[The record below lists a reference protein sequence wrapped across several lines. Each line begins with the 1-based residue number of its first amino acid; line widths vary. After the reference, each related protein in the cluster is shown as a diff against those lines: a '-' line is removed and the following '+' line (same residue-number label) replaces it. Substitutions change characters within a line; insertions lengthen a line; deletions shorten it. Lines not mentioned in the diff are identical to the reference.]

1 MNVEEFRSYCL
12 SLGNV
17 SESFPFDNKTLV
29 FKVNEKIFALTNII
43 IDVEVI
49 YYIFTVGEASHK
61 FFHTLIGSSIIAL
74 CCAIIGIPICERALK
89 FWNNNLQNEKSLAKL
104 KWLSTESDISVVSSF
119 TGAFVGAYSHILL
132 DSFMHFDVKPFEPF
146 FSKTFVGIISI
157 DSLHLSLVGLFIFGL
172 IVYLFRKFR

>member
-1 MNVEEFRSYCL
+1 MDN
-12 SLGNV
+12 SL
-17 SESFPFDNKTLV
+17 
-29 FKVNEKIFALTNII
+29 KIL
-43 IDVEVI
+43 
-49 YYIFTVGEASHK
+49 
-61 FFHTLIGSSIIAL
+61 L
-74 CCAIIGIPICERALK
+74 CAPRGFCAGVDRAVDIV
-89 FWNNNLQNEKSLAKL
+89 EKSLAKL